1 LRWYAIAVFASL
13 AIFFLLLRGRALSRA
28 ATRHRLARHLAP
40 EGHQT
45 SRTAYRTIAS
55 LNGLLDRAIKAEA
68 LEGALKPAGRALD
81 RTAIKAMYAVMV
93 LTLPALATAL
103 CGTIIAAPPAALLAF
118 ALPRV
123 ALLLV
128 ERRTATRIREQTDT
142 LASDLSVY
150 LRCGIPIE
158 DAIDL
163 CGRDIGPPLK
173 NALDRFH
180 AEVDLGISPGSS
192 LLTLASSLEDPD
204 LDLIAKAAATSREM
218 GSDIRRIMGNIGE
231 TVRER
236 AAVRREL
243 QTQTVQGRMSARIV
257 AILPFLF
264 LVMSALISRATI
276 KVLVGTVP
284 GLVMLGVATAL
295 DIAGFTWLRRIMDL
309 KM

>member
-1 LRWYAIAVFASL
+1 
-13 AIFFLLLRGRALSRA
+13 
-28 ATRHRLARHLAP
+28 
-40 EGHQT
+40 
-45 SRTAYRTIAS
+45 
-55 LNGLLDRAIKAEA
+55 LLDRAIKAEA
-68 LEGALKPAGRALD
+68 LEGALTPVGRVLD
-81 RTAIKAMYAVMV
+81 RTAIRALYAVMV

-103 CGTIIAAPPAALLAF
+103 CGTIIAAPPAALLAL

-128 ERRTATRIREQTDT
+128 RRRTALRIREQTDT
-142 LASDLSVY
+142 LASDLAVY

-173 NALDRFH
+173 NALDRFK
-180 AEVDLGISPGSS
+180 AEVDLGISPGAS
-192 LLTLASSLEDPD
+192 LLTLASSLENPD

-218 GSDIRRIMGNIGE
+218 GSDIRKIMGNIGE

-243 QTQTVQGRMSARIV
+243 ETQTVQGRMSARVV
-257 AILPFLF
+257 AALPFLF
-264 LVMSALISRATI
+264 LLMSALISRATI
-276 KVLVGTVP
+276 KVLIGTVP
-284 GLVMLGVATAL
+284 GLVMLAVATAL
-295 DIAGFTWLRRIMDL
+295 DIVGFTWLRRIMDL

>member
-1 LRWYAIAVFASL
+1 M
-13 AIFFLLLRGRALSRA
+13 
-28 ATRHRLARHLAP
+28 ARHLAP